1 MGGLGS
7 GRVSSQHKEIVEHA
21 RFIQSEW
28 VKARMG
34 VLNTRGAIKVS
45 WKRGGQPYGEA
56 EVALVDQRLHIV
68 YRKRSG
74 GETQWQD
81 VHEVVELSYSAPHF
95 GGKRLW
101 FHCPHCGRRVAV
113 LYCSEVVACRKCLH
127 LSYRTE
133 SEDAIG
139 RLRSKAAK
147 IKDRLGGDPYQR
159 PKRMHRNTFDRLR
172 MQYFAVSQEAEK
184 RSEERLIALGRRI
197 LSQSFSRE
205 LQYDGW

>member
-34 VLNTRGAIKVS
+34 VLNTRSAIKVS

-81 VHEVVELSYSAPHF
+81 VHEGVCVDF
-95 GGKRLW
+95 
-101 FHCPHCGRRVAV
+101 CV
-113 LYCSEVVACRKCLH
+113 
-127 LSYRTE
+127 
-133 SEDAIG
+133 
-139 RLRSKAAK
+139 
-147 IKDRLGGDPYQR
+147 
-159 PKRMHRNTFDRLR
+159 
-172 MQYFAVSQEAEK
+172 
-184 RSEERLIALGRRI
+184 
-197 LSQSFSRE
+197 
-205 LQYDGW
+205 

>member
-101 FHCPHCGRRVAV
+101 LPSLRASRCCALLQRGGCLPKVFASFLSNGERRCNRSFTFKSSKNQGPAGGRSVSTA
-113 LYCSEVVACRKCLH
+113 E
-127 LSYRTE
+127 
-133 SEDAIG
+133 EDA
-139 RLRSKAAK
+139 
-147 IKDRLGGDPYQR
+147 
-159 PKRMHRNTFDRLR
+159 
-172 MQYFAVSQEAEK
+172 
-184 RSEERLIALGRRI
+184 SEHI
-197 LSQSFSRE
+197 
-205 LQYDGW
+205 